1 MHKVSMEK
9 KLTRR
14 AATRSGRMST
24 KKTITQHKNYLLA
37 DDGRLQVWAN
47 YNNSIVWV
55 TRNGELVNRV
65 DNATIADVEKVLHD
79 AGF

>member
-1 MHKVSMEK
+1 METTPHK
-9 KLTRR
+9 
-14 AATRSGRMST
+14 
-24 KKTITQHKNYLLA
+24 KNYLLA

>member
-1 MHKVSMEK
+1 MRINM
-9 KLTRR
+9 T
-14 AATRSGRMST
+14 ATA
-24 KKTITQHKNYLLA
+24 HKNYLLA

-47 YNNSIVWV
+47 YNNSIIWV

>member
-1 MHKVSMEK
+1 ME
-9 KLTRR
+9 T
-14 AATRSGRMST
+14 TS
-24 KKTITQHKNYLLA
+24 HKNYLLA
-37 DDGRLQVWAN
+37 DDGRLKVWAN
-47 YNNSIVWV
+47 YNKSIVWV

>member
-1 MHKVSMEK
+1 ME
-9 KLTRR
+9 T
-14 AATRSGRMST
+14 TS
-24 KKTITQHKNYLLA
+24 HKNYLLA

>member
-1 MHKVSMEK
+1 M
-9 KLTRR
+9 T
-14 AATRSGRMST
+14 ATE
-24 KKTITQHKNYLLA
+24 HKNYLLA

-47 YNNSIVWV
+47 YNNSIVLV

>member
-1 MHKVSMEK
+1 M
-9 KLTRR
+9 T
-14 AATRSGRMST
+14 ATE
-24 KKTITQHKNYLLA
+24 HKNYLLA
-37 DDGRLQVWAN
+37 DDG

>member
-1 MHKVSMEK
+1 M
-9 KLTRR
+9 T
-14 AATRSGRMST
+14 ATE
-24 KKTITQHKNYLLA
+24 HKNYLLA

-47 YNNSIVWV
+47 YANSIVCV